1 MPCLNQA
8 PYSALSSLLS
18 TSSTSAY
25 FLGIKTCNIQNTYII
40 SLFCMFFF
48 ENSMTL
54 FDCFSFASA
63 SNSTDEVIGKSVN
76 TAINAGRWGS
86 NTVSR

>member
-25 FLGIKTCNIQNTYII
+25 FLGKTFNIQNTYII

-76 TAINAGRWGS
+76 TAINAGRWGL

>member
-8 PYSALSSLLS
+8 PDSALSSLLS

-25 FLGIKTCNIQNTYII
+25 FLGKTFNIQNTYII